1 MRFERRCAR
10 LWILAVCLSGSMLGQ
25 QAPGISLVNPSSVAA
40 GSGAF
45 SLAVIGQNFVTGAAV
60 YWSGTPLATQFL
72 GATQLL
78 ASVPANLV
86 ATPGSAVILVANP
99 GGLQSNTA
107 SFTIAPAALAVNT
120 QALPAAIVG
129 TPYSFTL
136 AAAGGSPPYN
146 WIAGSFPPGLSL
158 NPNGSISGTPTASG
172 TFNITVRLSDSAQTS
187 VTKALTLTVNAST
200 TISITT
206 TSPLTKGTVGQNY
219 TVTMTVSGGTS
230 PYKWAAGTGVPAGLS
245 LNTTTGVLSGT
256 PTAAGTFNFPVQVT
270 DSAQATASRTFAL
283 TITASAL
290 TVTTVPPLFTGTA
303 GVAYAQTFSAAGGTP
318 PYRWSI
324 SSGDAGGLTLDSAS
338 GTLQGTPQ
346 KVGTFSFTV
355 QVADN
360 AGGTATQAFSV
371 VIAAPQLT
379 ITGNSVP
386 TAAVGAAYSQRF
398 SAAGGTAPYN
408 FLMTGSIPG
417 LAFDATTASLEGTP
431 TAGGSFSFTIQA
443 TDSRGFAGSRTF
455 TVTVAAAT
463 LKITSSSQLP
473 DAEVGA
479 PFTQE
484 MSVTGGVAPYTWS
497 SNGLPEGLNIEASTG
512 RITGTPAAAGS
523 FGFTVRVIDST
534 RSSSVDLF
542 RINIALPS
550 PPSATISGFPSTL
563 KAADQAKLQVTLD
576 APYLVPVSGQ
586 AILTFAPD
594 SGGGDSTIQFSTG
607 GRTADFTIPAGS
619 TEGVFN
625 NAALAI
631 QTGTV
636 AGTVSISVRLRA
648 AGVDITPSPAPVI
661 TARVERAAPVISSVR
676 LTRNS
681 SGLSVEVT
689 GYSTAREVTQATFT
703 FAAAGGQSLQASQVT
718 IPVESAFS
726 QWFQDV
732 ASARF
737 GSQFTLNQTFSIQG
751 DANAVLLQ
759 SVTLVNR
766 VGSTSS
772 NAITQ

>member
-10 LWILAVCLSGSMLGQ
+10 LWMLSVCLGGSMLGQ
-25 QAPGISLVNPSSVAA
+25 QAPSVSFVSPSSAAA
-40 GSGAF
+40 GSSAF
-45 SLAVIGQNFVTGAAV
+45 SMAIIGQNFVAGASA

-86 ATPGSAVILVANP
+86 AAPGSAVIIVANP
-99 GGLQSNTA
+99 GGFQSNTA
-107 SFTIAPAALAVNT
+107 SFTIAAAPLTVTT
-120 QALPAAIVG
+120 QALPAAVAG

-136 AAAGGSPPYN
+136 SATGGSPPYN
-146 WIAGSFPPGLSL
+146 WIAGTFPAGLSL
-158 NPNGSISGTPTASG
+158 NPNGTISGTPTTSG
-172 TFNITVRLSDSAQTS
+172 TFNISFRLGDSAQGS
-187 VTKALTLTVNAST
+187 ATKALTLTVNAAA
-200 TISITT
+200 ISIST
-206 TSPLTKGTVGQNY
+206 TSPLTKGAVGQSY
-219 TVTMTVSGGTS
+219 SVTMAVSGGTS
-230 PYKWAAGTGVPAGLS
+230 PYKWTVGTGVPAGLS
-245 LNTTTGVLSGT
+245 LNGTTGVLSGT
-256 PTAAGTFNFPVQVT
+256 PTAAGTFNFAVQVT

-283 TITASAL
+283 TITPPAL
-290 TVTTVPPLFTGTA
+290 TITTVPPLFSGTA
-303 GVAYAQTFSAAGGTP
+303 GVAYAQTFSAAGGTL

-324 SSGDAGGLTLDSAS
+324 SSGDAGGLTLDAAN

-346 KVGTFSFTV
+346 RVGTFSFTV

-379 ITGNSVP
+379 ITGNSSA
-386 TAAVGAAYSQRF
+386 TAAVGVPYSQRF
-398 SAAGGTAPYN
+398 AATGGTAPYN
-408 FLMTGSIPG
+408 FAMAGSIPG
-417 LAFDATTASLEGTP
+417 LAFNTTAASLEGTP
-431 TAGGSFSFTIQA
+431 TTGGSFSFTIQV

-455 TVTVAAAT
+455 SVTVAAAT
-463 LKITSSSQLP
+463 LRITSSSQLP
-473 DAEVGA
+473 AAEVGA

-497 SNGLPEGLNIEASTG
+497 GNGLPEGLNIEASSG
-512 RITGTPAAAGS
+512 RITGTPAVAGS
-523 FGFTVRVIDST
+523 FAFTVRVIDSA
-534 RSSSVDLF
+534 RNSSLDLF

-550 PPSATISGFPSTL
+550 PPSATISGLPSTL

-586 AILTFAPD
+586 AFLSFAPD

-619 TEGVFN
+619 TEGVFS

-636 AGTVSISVRLRA
+636 AGMVSISVRLQA

-661 TARVERAAPVISSVR
+661 TARVERSAPVISSVR
-676 LTRNS
+676 LVRNS

-703 FAAAGGQSLQASQVT
+703 FGAAGGQSLQTSQVT
-718 IPVESAFS
+718 IPVENAFS

-737 GSQFTLNQTFSIQG
+737 GSQFTLTQAFSIQG

-759 SVTLVNR
+759 SVTLTNR
-766 VGSTSS
+766 VGNTTS